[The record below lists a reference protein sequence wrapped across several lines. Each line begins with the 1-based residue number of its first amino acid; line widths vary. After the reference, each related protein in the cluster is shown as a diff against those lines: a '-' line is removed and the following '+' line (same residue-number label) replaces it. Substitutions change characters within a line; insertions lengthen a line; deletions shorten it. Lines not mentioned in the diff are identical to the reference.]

1 MSDAVKAFVRRQIE
15 FYFGDANLP
24 NDKFMR
30 EKANEDDEK
39 PGEGQGWVELGLL
52 CTFARMRQKQ
62 GEMEQADFVKCVG
75 AALDGSAV
83 VEVSEDGQRVRRLK
97 PLPDTGEEELLRR
110 SFYAKGFPRNGASL
124 DDIMA
129 FFEGSEI
136 GKVEAVRMRY
146 TGDKTRTFKGSVFVL
161 MSTEAEAT
169 EVLSKSLIFEGT
181 TLVLRPKAEY
191 LEEKR
196 KEFEERRARAEKRK
210 QAPGEGEEGAEQ
222 PPAPREHAKG
232 TTLKLEGCGETASR
246 ETLKDAFSP
255 YGRIAWTLYERGE
268 PSGYMFFKEE
278 GKASEVIEKLFVEGA
293 VPEVG
298 GKQPTLSAVEG
309 EEEAALWAK
318 VWEMQDAMA
327 ARRHSGG
334 GKRHK
339 SR

>member
-129 FFEGSEI
+129 FFEGAEI

-210 QAPGEGEEGAEQ
+210 QAPG
-222 PPAPREHAKG
+222 
-232 TTLKLEGCGETASR
+232 
-246 ETLKDAFSP
+246 
-255 YGRIAWTLYERGE
+255 
-268 PSGYMFFKEE
+268 
-278 GKASEVIEKLFVEGA
+278 
-293 VPEVG
+293 
-298 GKQPTLSAVEG
+298 
-309 EEEAALWAK
+309 
-318 VWEMQDAMA
+318 
-327 ARRHSGG
+327 
-334 GKRHK
+334 
-339 SR
+339 